1 MTARE
6 KAIPTLSQRL
16 SSLRGSS
23 HPILARADDGCI
35 YVVKSA
41 NNPHG
46 SNILF
51 NECAG
56 NALYRALGLPTP
68 RWTPVFAP
76 TKFFH
81 LESQS
86 LACSAQSS
94 NELCFASHYLGE
106 QYRIY
111 EILSSSLLAQVQNRE
126 SFWTAWIVDVC
137 AKHTDNRQTIF
148 VKMPTGY
155 KAIFVDNGDMFGG
168 PNGTSEPHLA
178 ASQYLDDRIYC
189 SLAESRMQNIL
200 NKIRRINLEKIWG
213 NVLTLSAAWQ
223 STSGLAQF
231 SQTLDRLGDSAF
243 IRNVMD
249 DIQCIHEGHY
259 ALINVKKPPQ
269 SIRSTD
275 LAYSTLRREIAQM

>member
-23 HPILARADDGCI
+23 HPILARANDGCI

-46 SNILF
+46 SNVLF

-56 NALYRALGLPTP
+56 NVLYRALGLPTP

-76 TKFFH
+76 TNFFH
-81 LESQS
+81 LE
-86 LACSAQSS
+86 AQSS
-94 NELCFASHYLGE
+94 AGNVQNDNELCFASHYIGE

-111 EILSSSLLAQVQNRE
+111 EIFPSSLLAQVQNRE

-155 KAIFVDNGDMFGG
+155 KAVFVDNGDMFGG

-189 SLAESRMQNIL
+189 NLSEITMHNIL
-200 NKIRRINLEKIWG
+200 NKIRSINSGKIWEK
-213 NVLTLSAAWQ
+213 VLTLSTAWQ

-231 SQTLDRLGDSAF
+231 SQTLDRLGDSAY

-249 DIQCIHEGHY
+249 DIQCLHEGHH
-259 ALINVKKPPQ
+259 ALMNVKRPPQ

-275 LAYSTLRREIAQM
+275 LAYSSMRRESARV